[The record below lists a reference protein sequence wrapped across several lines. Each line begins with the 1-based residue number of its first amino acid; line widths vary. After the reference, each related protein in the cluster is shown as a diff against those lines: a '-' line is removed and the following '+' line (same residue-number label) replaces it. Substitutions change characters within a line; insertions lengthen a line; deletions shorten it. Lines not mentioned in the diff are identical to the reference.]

1 MAGPSHFSPELIA
14 EEFVEAEILIAS
26 PLRGCTD
33 LNDTDDIRGKILIVE
48 RGDCTFVDKARRAQ
62 KAGAKAVIVCDNV
75 PGSSGETQPMFAMSG
90 DGNNDVTIPVVFMF
104 SVEYKTLGSAIAK
117 NHRLKV
123 RIMQMIEFKRQ
134 LQKQNAKTKDL

>member
-75 PGSSGETQPMFAMSG
+75 PGSSGETTNVCNVWRWQQRRHHSSG
-90 DGNNDVTIPVVFMF
+90 VHVLCRVQNP
-104 SVEYKTLGSAIAK
+104 
-117 NHRLKV
+117 
-123 RIMQMIEFKRQ
+123 RQ
-134 LQKQNAKTKDL
+134 RHCQESPTQSPHNADD